1 MRLMPVTYFSDH
13 FTKSPRARRA
23 PFASSTVVKIML
35 SGVDGTKVTEGQP
48 SSLVDTRSLSVST
61 ARLLAKQ
68 CAVKRGWTSAGVT
81 PARELVGPTRCQS
94 KRQQRQQSY
103 RSF

>member
-1 MRLMPVTYFSDH
+1 
-13 FTKSPRARRA
+13 
-23 PFASSTVVKIML
+23 ML

-68 CAVKRGWTSAGVT
+68 CAVKKGLDFSGYNSRPGTGWPHPVAIEAAAEATKLSELSA
-81 PARELVGPTRCQS
+81 
-94 KRQQRQQSY
+94 
-103 RSF
+103 